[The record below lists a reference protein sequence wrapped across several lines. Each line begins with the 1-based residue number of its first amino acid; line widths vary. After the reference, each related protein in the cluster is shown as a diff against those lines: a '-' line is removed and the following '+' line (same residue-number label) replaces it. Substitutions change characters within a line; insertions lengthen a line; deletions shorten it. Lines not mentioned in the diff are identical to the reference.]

1 MKRTTVIAI
10 GFFSVLILVSKN
22 FSSPAVADEQEKT
35 AIVAEMIGEG
45 VVSTPDD
52 EFGGT
57 LAPDGKTL
65 YFDKTVPAHYL
76 YVLCESKLVDG
87 KWSHPEVLPFSGLYR
102 DSDPVLSPDGETM
115 FFASDRPVTAKGAD
129 ERRFQIW
136 QVKKRIGGWSEPT
149 LVLGAI
155 NSEGS
160 QVFAS
165 VTNDATMYFT
175 SSRKTGNYDIFRSR
189 LVSGKYQ
196 EPEDLGPNINGAGI
210 ASLEAWIAPDESY
223 LLIGSFGREGGYGNS
238 DLFVSFNEK
247 GAWSKPVNL
256 GPIVNTSAREYSPR
270 VTADGEWLYF
280 ASEKGMPYDKLEQ
293 PLTYQQF
300 EDGMKSIRNGL
311 GNIYRVPWT
320 PILKAAREQN
330 DSGAPSKDPGKH

>member
-1 MKRTTVIAI
+1 MKRAWAIAI
-10 GFFSVLILVSKN
+10 GLLAVVILVSRN
-22 FSSPAVADEQEKT
+22 FSSSAVADEKEKT

-76 YVLCESKLVDG
+76 YVLCESKLVNG
-87 KWSHPEVLPFSGLYR
+87 KWSKPEVLPFSGLYR

-115 FFASDRPVTAKGAD
+115 FFASDRPVMPKAAD

-136 QVKKRIGGWSEPT
+136 QVKKMNRGWSEPT
-149 LVLGAI
+149 LVPGAI

-165 VTNDATMYFT
+165 VTNGGTMYFT

-189 LVSGKYQ
+189 LVNGKY
-196 EPEDLGPNINGAGI
+196 EEAEDLGPNINGAGI

-238 DLFVSFNEK
+238 DLFVSFNDK

-256 GPIVNTSAREYSPR
+256 GPTINTPAREYSPR

-280 ASEKGMPYDKLEQ
+280 ASEKGMPYDKIEQ
-293 PLTYQQF
+293 PLAYQQF
-300 EDGMKSIRNGL
+300 EDGMKGIRNGL
-311 GNIYRVPWT
+311 GNIYRIPWA
-320 PILKAAREQN
+320 PILKAAREQ
-330 DSGAPSKDPGKH
+330 GGPGNLK

>member
-1 MKRTTVIAI
+1 MKRAIFLAMTASLLLATGAATLIAGPATGAKPEERAATV
-10 GFFSVLILVSKN
+10 
-22 FSSPAVADEQEKT
+22 P
-35 AIVAEMIGEG
+35 EMIGEG
-45 VVSTPDD
+45 VISTPDD

-76 YVLCESKLVDG
+76 YVLCQSKLING
-87 KWSHPEVLPFSGLYR
+87 KWSKPTVLPFSGLYR

-115 FFASDRPVTAKGAD
+115 FFASDRPVKPGAPD

-136 QVKKRIGGWSEPT
+136 QVKKARRGWSEPT
-149 LVLGAI
+149 VVPGAI

-165 VTNDATMYFT
+165 VTNDGTMYFT

-189 LVSGKYQ
+189 LVDGKYQ
-196 EPEDLGPNINGAGI
+196 QAEDLGPDINGPAI
-210 ASLEAWIAPDESY
+210 ASLEAWVAPDESY

-238 DLFVSFNEK
+238 DLFVSFHQD
-247 GAWSKPVNL
+247 GRWGKPVNL
-256 GPIVNTSAREYSPR
+256 GPVVNTTAREYSPR

-280 ASEKGMPYDKLEQ
+280 ASERGMPYEKFDQ
-293 PLTYQQF
+293 PISFQQF
-300 EDGMKSIRNGL
+300 EAGMRGVRNGL
-311 GNIYRVPWT
+311 GNIYRVPLA
-320 PILKAAREQN
+320 PILKAAREQV
-330 DSGAPSKDPGKH
+330 GTSKP